1 MQQYFIKG
9 LEPSDYLTV
18 KDKDTLKHMFSVMRL
33 KEGQQVILVLDN
45 QVKYLAELEDASQ
58 HRFKLVKSLPENVE
72 LPLEVTI
79 ASAFPKGDKLEWIAQ
94 KVTELGASALW
105 SFPSQWSVVKWDSK
119 KLIKKAEKLEKIVQ
133 GAAEQSKRNQIPEIR
148 LFDKQET
155 FLAEWGKFDKVLLAY
170 EEVAKLGKA
179 SALANILKNCH
190 SGERLLVIFGP
201 EGGISLEE
209 AQIFK
214 DLGASPVGLGP
225 RILRAETAPLYALS
239 TISYVLE
246 LSGQEEH

>member
-1 MQQYFIKG
+1 M
-9 LEPSDYLTV
+9 TV
-18 KDKDTLKHMFSVMRL
+18 TDKDTLKHMFSVMRL
-33 KEGQQVILVLDN
+33 KEGEQVVLVLDN

-58 HRFKLVKSLPENVE
+58 HRFKLVESLSDNVE
-72 LPLEVTI
+72 MPLEVTI

-119 KLIKKAEKLEKIVQ
+119 KLTKKAEKLEKIVQ
-133 GAAEQSKRNQIPEIR
+133 GAAEQSKRNRIPEIR

-155 FLAEWGKFDKVLLAY
+155 FLSEWSKFDKILLAY
-170 EEVAKLGKA
+170 EEVAKQGEV
-179 SALANILKNCH
+179 SALAKMLKNCRA
-190 SGERLLVIFGP
+190 GQRLLLIFGP
-201 EGGISLEE
+201 EGGISQEE
-209 AQIFK
+209 AQKFEA
-214 DLGASPVGLGP
+214 LGACPVGLGP

-246 LSGQEEH
+246 LSGQGEN